1 VIGKNAIGIRLRRSN
16 FPIPKF
22 QNEVMPAHKKIFFLA
37 VLCGLSLALL
47 SYSSCK
53 VRYGFHEKIPA
64 IPDSIKTVKINTI
77 ESHAAFTNAQ
87 LGPRLTERLRQ
98 KIISQTKLSQTN
110 SDNAD
115 WEITAFITDYSVS
128 TSGISDKQ
136 VSTNR
141 LNVSVQVT
149 LNRRKQNEQDDPVTI
164 SHGFDFDSRKTL
176 QAAENELLD
185 EIIKQMT
192 DEIFNNLFS
201 KW

>member
-1 VIGKNAIGIRLRRSN
+1 
-16 FPIPKF
+16 
-22 QNEVMPAHKKIFFLA
+22 MPANKKIFFLLAFCA
-37 VLCGLSLALL
+37 VSLALF

-53 VRYGFHEKIPA
+53 VQYGFHEKVPA

-77 ESHAAFTNAQ
+77 ENHAPINNPQ
-87 LGPRLTERLRQ
+87 LAPRLTERLRQ
-98 KIISQTKLSQTN
+98 KIVGQTKLSQTA

-115 WEITAFITDYSVS
+115 WEITASITDYSVS
-128 TSGISDKQ
+128 TSGISDKAA
-136 VSTNR
+136 STNR
-141 LNVSVQVT
+141 LTVTVQVT

-164 SHGFDFDSRKTL
+164 THGFDFDSRKPL
-176 QAAENELLD
+176 QTAENELLD